1 MSVYPKVLA
10 ALRAAE
16 LLRLEE
22 VDLQRHVAVP
32 WVAAAL
38 GEKWHEQEAYEL
50 AGFPDTIQ
58 RLEENLAEHASPSV
72 KRLKRYAQ
80 LGALGNTNTEYA
92 SRQRTICQ
100 AAIPGRRGR
109 DSG

>member
-1 MSVYPKVLA
+1 MFQLSTFVDVWVPREAPPPAFTPAGSEDEAGEEVPDGVEPIPMSVYPRVLA

-50 AGFPDTIQ
+50 A
-58 RLEENLAEHASPSV
+58 
-72 KRLKRYAQ
+72 
-80 LGALGNTNTEYA
+80 
-92 SRQRTICQ
+92 
-100 AAIPGRRGR
+100 
-109 DSG
+109 